1 MNKNVFLFAV
11 AAGIGIADY
20 FLLRKSKAEIIRDI
34 LKITSKE
41 SKNSQADFAG
51 TLNRMTR
58 QELKD
63 IYVVVTNIKENTSK
77 AVIDKL
83 GPAFKERVR
92 VISAKY
98 NIFT

>member
-1 MNKNVFLFAV
+1 MNKNVLLLAL

-20 FLLRKSKAEIIRDI
+20 FLLRKSKAEIIQDI

-41 SKNSQADFAG
+41 SKNSQVDFAS
-51 TLNRMTR
+51 TLNRMSR
-58 QELKD
+58 QELQD
-63 IYVVVTNIKENTSK
+63 VYIVVSSVKENTSK

-92 VISAKY
+92 VISTKY